1 MHPNHA
7 PADAQSPVESRKSA
21 SGPSLTTRLALL
33 YAAIAFCAI
42 AVLGYAMY
50 RKLEAQL
57 ILRDDAALVTRVDQ
71 IRTLLHDADVRVL
84 IRDKPHLFA
93 NMLGN
98 TESLLVIRFPGQAP
112 LISVDPGHTSV
123 PVVRPVDAHAA
134 LSLDDVHH
142 VTDARGTPF
151 IYMAAAEQA
160 QGANPA
166 EALEIV
172 SGRLM
177 SERTRMLSDYRRQ
190 IVAFALLT
198 AVLAALIAYAIARR
212 GMQPLTRLAAQTA
225 SIGIDNLSV
234 RVTMQHAPRELAPL
248 IEGLNHM
255 LTRLERG
262 FTQLSQVSADMAHD
276 LRTPIS
282 NLLGQV
288 EVGLQQAR
296 DTAYYQHL
304 LGSNFEE
311 LQRLSKMID
320 NMLFLARAEHADHA
334 IARER
339 FQVEQE
345 ITRVTGYFEDLADDR
360 NIRLTVG
367 GAATIWADKDLL
379 RRALANLLAN
389 AVRFADPGTVIR
401 TTVVAQSDG
410 VTIAVENAGPTI
422 PVAHQARLF
431 DRFYRED
438 PSRQGNAESN
448 GLGLSIVR
456 SIMTLHRGAWHVRS
470 ADGVTCF
477 SLTFPK
483 DPIGEGDR

>member
-1 MHPNHA
+1 MPPSHA
-7 PADAQSPVESRKSA
+7 PDPVPPPATSRKHA
-21 SGPSLTTRLALL
+21 TGPSLTSRLALL
-33 YAAIAFCAI
+33 YAAVAFCAI

-71 IRTLLHDADVRVL
+71 IRTLLHDADVRGL

-112 LISVDPGHTSV
+112 LIAIDPGHTTV
-123 PVVRPVDAHAA
+123 PTVRPVAPSTA

-142 VTDARGTPF
+142 VTDAHGTPF
-151 IYMAAAEQA
+151 IYMAAAELSE
-160 QGANPA
+160 GAPA
-166 EALEIV
+166 TQSLEIV

-190 IVAFALLT
+190 IVAFAWLT
-198 AVLAALIAYAIARR
+198 AGFAALVAYVIVRR
-212 GMQPLTRLAAQTA
+212 GMRPLTHLAAQTA
-225 SIGIDNLSV
+225 LIGIDNLSV

-248 IEGLNHM
+248 IEGLNLM

-288 EVGLQQAR
+288 EVGLHQPR

-334 IARER
+334 IARDLFR
-339 FQVEQE
+339 VDQE
-345 ITRVTGYFEDLADDR
+345 VARVTGYFEDLADDR
-360 NIRLTVG
+360 DIRLTVLG
-367 GAATIWADKDLL
+367 EAMIWADPDLL
-379 RRALANLLAN
+379 RRAVANLLAN
-389 AVRFADPGTVIR
+389 AVRFADPDTVIQ
-401 TTVVAQSDG
+401 TTVTSQSDG
-410 VTIAVENAGPTI
+410 VTISVENRGPTI
-422 PVAHQARLF
+422 PLAHQERLF

-438 PSRQGNAESN
+438 PSRQRAAESN

-456 SIMTLHRGAWHVRS
+456 SIMTLHGGAWRVSS
-470 ADGVTCF
+470 ANGVTRF
-477 SLTFPK
+477 SLTFPAK
-483 DPIGEGDR
+483 PATDG